1 MTRNIKNIL
10 QHELIGLD
18 CDVVN
23 SKNKDTIGIKGKI
36 VDETMKTLSIE
47 TEKGV
52 KKIFKQGTE
61 FKVDLNGKKVII
73 EGDCLI
79 SRPEDRIKKK
89 IKKW

>member
-1 MTRNIKNIL
+1 MQTIKNIL

-18 CDVVN
+18 CVVVY
-23 SKNKDTIGIKGKI
+23 SKNKDNIGIKGNI

-47 TEKGV
+47 TGEGV
-52 KKIFKQGTE
+52 KKILKQGTE
-61 FKVDLNGKKVII
+61 FRIDLDDKRVII
-73 EGDCLI
+73 EGDYLI

>member
-1 MTRNIKNIL
+1 MRNIKNIL

-18 CDVVN
+18 CVVVY
-23 SKNKDTIGIKGKI
+23 SKNKDNIGIKGKI

-47 TEKGV
+47 TGKGV
-52 KKIFKQGTE
+52 KKILKQGTE
-61 FKVDLNGKKVII
+61 FKTDLDGKKVTID
-73 EGDCLI
+73 GNYLV

>member
-1 MTRNIKNIL
+1 MRTIKNIL

-18 CDVVN
+18 CVVVY
-23 SKNKDTIGIKGKI
+23 SKNKDNIGIKGNI

-47 TEKGV
+47 TGEGV
-52 KKIFKQGTE
+52 KKILKQGTE
-61 FKVDLNGKKVII
+61 FRIDLDDKRVII
-73 EGDCLI
+73 EGDYLI